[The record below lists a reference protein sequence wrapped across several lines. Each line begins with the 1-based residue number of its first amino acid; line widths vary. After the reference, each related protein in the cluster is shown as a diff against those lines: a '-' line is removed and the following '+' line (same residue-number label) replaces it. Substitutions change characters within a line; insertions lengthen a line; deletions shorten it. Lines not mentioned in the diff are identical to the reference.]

1 MKIHSSFTNFK
12 YEDFILLIKES
23 DRYLFNEYLVNKI
36 LEKRQIGKSETEE
49 LSKEENEE
57 KEVKEDDNEVKFDL
71 CCF

>member
-1 MKIHSSFTNFK
+1 MI
-12 YEDFILLIKES
+12 Y
-23 DRYLFNEYLVNKI
+23 RNKI